1 MGTAAPACATAV
13 STSIRASGRTPVVS
27 TATAPVTAYSPC
39 ALPGAT
45 LGACRLVVA
54 VGGAAP
60 VDAPAA
66 RGGDGG
72 ASARMRAL
80 AGAWEASSSAACGGV
95 GGEGHDGAG
104 VAHRRQALEARE
116 SRPSRHGP
124 RQALGARR
132 WERPPLPAP
141 PPPPPP
147 RSPGHPPGARR
158 GERVTETATV
168 AAALAAA
175 GLAKAEL
182 VVTESAPPGQTLGTR
197 TIMEAVEHGGGNG
210 R

>member
-116 SRPSRHGP
+116 SRPSRHRP

-132 WERPPLPAP
+132 WGRPPLPAP

-147 RSPGHPPGARR
+147 RSPGHPPMNAR
-158 GERVTETATV
+158 ERKSWC
-168 AAALAAA
+168 
-175 GLAKAEL
+175 GGQAEL
-182 VVTESAPPGQTLGTR
+182 VWGTGGDD
-197 TIMEAVEHGGGNG
+197 VGGGCRG
-210 R
+210 GGGDT